1 MAQPCRDA
9 YCVRPPVKMAVR
21 VLMYGKVVAAVCCCD
36 EVAMT
41 LCRHG
46 VDDGCGNGP
55 ICCNGRRSDSG
66 DDVCRRR
73 SPGKTA
79 APVADFR

>member
-9 YCVRPPVKMAVR
+9 YCVRPPVKTAVR
-21 VLMYGKVVAAVCCCD
+21 VLMCGKVVAAVCRCD
-36 EVAMT
+36 KGAMA

-46 VDDGCGNGP
+46 EDEGCGNGP
-55 ICCNGRRSDSG
+55 MCCNGRRSDSG
-66 DDVCRRR
+66 DVVCRRR
-73 SPGKTA
+73 SPRKTA